1 MSLAATLLADDAL
14 RAHDEGFELDV
25 RLNWYRSLPLSSVA
39 TLELS
44 VDGET
49 VPRSEIAFALNGS
62 EYALDELA
70 GRWEETWFVLDP
82 ATLRV
87 RRPLV
92 RRGEATKI
100 RIRLGS
106 RIPYLL
112 IAPGTPLEVVSE
124 RTRTLVAA

>member
-14 RAHDEGFELDV
+14 REYDGGFELDV

-49 VPRSEIAFALNGS
+49 VSRGEIAFVLNGS
-62 EYALDELA
+62 EHALDELA

-92 RRGEATKI
+92 RRGEAVEI

>member
-1 MSLAATLLADDAL
+1 MSLAASILGEDAL
-14 RAHDEGFELDV
+14 RAVDGGFELDV
-25 RLNWYRSLPLSSVA
+25 HLNWYRSLPLSSVA

-49 VPRSEIAFALNGS
+49 VPRGEIAFVLNGS
-62 EYALDELA
+62 EHALDELA

-92 RRGEATKI
+92 RRGEAVEI

-112 IAPGTPLEVVSE
+112 LAPGTPLEVVSE

>member
-14 RAHDEGFELDV
+14 REHDGGFELDV

-44 VDGET
+44 VDGKT
-49 VPRSEIAFALNGS
+49 VPRGEIAFVLNGS
-62 EYALDELA
+62 EHALDELA

-92 RRGEATKI
+92 RRGEAVEI

>member
-14 RAHDEGFELDV
+14 REHDGGFELDV

-49 VPRSEIAFALNGS
+49 VPRGEIAFVLNGS
-62 EYALDELA
+62 EHALDELA

-92 RRGEATKI
+92 RRGEAVEI

>member
-14 RAHDEGFELDV
+14 SEHDGGFELDV

-49 VPRSEIAFALNGS
+49 VPRGEIAFVLNGS
-62 EYALDELA
+62 EHALDELA

-92 RRGEATKI
+92 RRGEAVEI

>member
-14 RAHDEGFELDV
+14 REYDGGFELDV

-49 VPRSEIAFALNGS
+49 VSRGEIAFVLNGS
-62 EYALDELA
+62 EHALDELA

-92 RRGEATKI
+92 RRGEAVEI
-100 RIRLGS
+100 SIRLGS

>member
-14 RAHDEGFELDV
+14 REHDGGFELDV

-49 VPRSEIAFALNGS
+49 VPRGEIAFVLNGS
-62 EYALDELA
+62 EHALDELA

-92 RRGEATKI
+92 RRGEAVEI
-100 RIRLGS
+100 SIRLGS

>member
-14 RAHDEGFELDV
+14 REHDGGFELDV

-44 VDGET
+44 VDVET
-49 VPRSEIAFALNGS
+49 VPRGEIAFVLNGS
-62 EYALDELA
+62 EHALDELA

-92 RRGEATKI
+92 RRGEAVEI